1 MKHFFRLMAWA
12 ALTLAAPVAAAPTYA
27 MAGSLVSNF
36 IPQLGPN
43 ARQRYKDIFV
53 AIREGRWED
62 AQQGLDSMPEGPLHN
77 VARAELY
84 LAKGSP
90 KATPEQL
97 AAILAQ
103 APYLPQA
110 AQLARLA
117 KSRGL
122 VTDAPLPMARDLVF
136 LGSAPRRTR
145 TSQTDDSSAASL
157 NATIQPLI
165 KDNLPFE
172 AEAIVL
178 DNEPNMSLEGR
189 TELFQRVAWSYYIT
203 GETDAARRVAAL
215 CQLGIGQWAAAC
227 DWTQGLAAWRQGDYP
242 AALTAFESAA
252 VRFQDNDM
260 AAAGRFWAA
269 RAAMAAGQPHKVDAH
284 LKAAARNAETF
295 YGMLAAD
302 RLGLPNTVQAVPD
315 NIAEVE
321 SLPNVRA
328 ALALAEI
335 DETELADEIIR
346 WQARIGDP
354 RKHAA
359 LATLAG
365 RMDLPATQLWLA
377 HNGPAGAQA
386 PASARYP
393 MPRTWVPEGGWRVDR
408 ALVYAHALQESQFRP
423 AVVSPAGAKGLM
435 QVMPGTAAMMARQKG
450 KGKVGSLSDPA
461 TNMEY
466 GQSFIERLRDMNIT
480 GGMLPKVIAA
490 YNAGPQPVDIWN
502 QRSRDN
508 PDPLL
513 YIESIPYWETRA
525 YVTIILRNYWMYQLQ
540 SGADTTSLS
549 ALSQGLWPRFP
560 GLPGPTAVRID
571 QAGGASGAH

>member
-12 ALTLAAPVAAAPTYA
+12 ALTLAAPVVAAPIYA

-189 TELFQRVAWSYYIT
+189 TELFQRVAWSY
-203 GETDAARRVAAL
+203 
-215 CQLGIGQWAAAC
+215 
-227 DWTQGLAAWRQGDYP
+227 
-242 AALTAFESAA
+242 
-252 VRFQDNDM
+252 
-260 AAAGRFWAA
+260 
-269 RAAMAAGQPHKVDAH
+269 
-284 LKAAARNAETF
+284 
-295 YGMLAAD
+295 
-302 RLGLPNTVQAVPD
+302 
-315 NIAEVE
+315 
-321 SLPNVRA
+321 
-328 ALALAEI
+328 
-335 DETELADEIIR
+335 
-346 WQARIGDP
+346 
-354 RKHAA
+354 
-359 LATLAG
+359 
-365 RMDLPATQLWLA
+365 
-377 HNGPAGAQA
+377 
-386 PASARYP
+386 
-393 MPRTWVPEGGWRVDR
+393 
-408 ALVYAHALQESQFRP
+408 
-423 AVVSPAGAKGLM
+423 
-435 QVMPGTAAMMARQKG
+435 
-450 KGKVGSLSDPA
+450 
-461 TNMEY
+461 
-466 GQSFIERLRDMNIT
+466 
-480 GGMLPKVIAA
+480 
-490 YNAGPQPVDIWN
+490 
-502 QRSRDN
+502 
-508 PDPLL
+508 
-513 YIESIPYWETRA
+513 
-525 YVTIILRNYWMYQLQ
+525 
-540 SGADTTSLS
+540 
-549 ALSQGLWPRFP
+549 
-560 GLPGPTAVRID
+560 
-571 QAGGASGAH
+571 

>member
-1 MKHFFRLMAWA
+1 
-12 ALTLAAPVAAAPTYA
+12 
-27 MAGSLVSNF
+27 
-36 IPQLGPN
+36 
-43 ARQRYKDIFV
+43 
-53 AIREGRWED
+53 
-62 AQQGLDSMPEGPLHN
+62 
-77 VARAELY
+77 
-84 LAKGSP
+84 
-90 KATPEQL
+90 
-97 AAILAQ
+97 
-103 APYLPQA
+103 
-110 AQLARLA
+110 
-117 KSRGL
+117 
-122 VTDAPLPMARDLVF
+122 
-136 LGSAPRRTR
+136 
-145 TSQTDDSSAASL
+145 
-157 NATIQPLI
+157 
-165 KDNLPFE
+165 
-172 AEAIVL
+172 
-178 DNEPNMSLEGR
+178 
-189 TELFQRVAWSYYIT
+189 
-203 GETDAARRVAAL
+203 
-215 CQLGIGQWAAAC
+215 
-227 DWTQGLAAWRQGDYP
+227 
-242 AALTAFESAA
+242 
-252 VRFQDNDM
+252 
-260 AAAGRFWAA
+260 
-269 RAAMAAGQPHKVDAH
+269 VDAH

-335 DETELADEIIR
+335 DETDLADEIIR